1 MLIST
6 KDLSKTF
13 ENYQAL
19 KSTTWQLNKGQ
30 VWALLGPNGAG
41 KTTFIRLLASLL
53 PPSTGSISYVG
64 NQKIPNNFIGYLP
77 EERGLYKKM
86 TVTEQLYFW
95 LNLRGFSKNEIKNIS
110 AFWIDKLFLNEV
122 ADKDVQ
128 LLSKGNQQK
137 VQLALTLIHNPEV
150 IILDEPFTGFDPINA
165 SLLEQIIQEQ
175 QELGKGLI
183 ISTHRME
190 QAEQLC
196 SHAMLLNKGE
206 LLLQG
211 KMDEIKNQYS
221 NHQQFK
227 VKGRGELKSNK
238 CFQFISKTKNEN
250 LIQLNTGFL
259 FMDLV
264 QELQS
269 QSFEIEGIN
278 KNICSLNDLFKQLIT
293 KK

>member
-6 KDLSKTF
+6 KELSKTF
-13 ENYQAL
+13 DNYQAL
-19 KSTTWQLNKGQ
+19 KPTTWQLNKGE

-53 PPSTGSISYVG
+53 PPSTGNIAYLG

-110 AFWIDKLFLNEV
+110 AFWIDKLILNEV

-206 LLLQG
+206 LLLHG

-238 CFQFISKTKNEN
+238 TFQFISKTKNEK
-250 LIQLNTGFL
+250 LIELNTNLLFL
-259 FMDLV
+259 DLV
-264 QELQS
+264 QELQT

-278 KNICSLNDLFKQLIT
+278 KNVCSLNDLFKQLIT
-293 KK
+293 K